1 MSKYITEADIKAA
14 SRLKFIAQTSQE
26 KLNQSQIA
34 KAMGFESQ
42 GSVSQFFNGKIKLN
56 METTCK
62 FAKLFG
68 VDPTEIRPDLEEAL
82 QNKDKVVLV
91 DYNKVIETV
100 EMTLL
105 DLNTHLDYK
114 TKIKIYEVSYN
125 IFKSSRDNQ
134 GIKQVQEMVAL
145 MAK

>member
-1 MSKYITEADIKAA
+1 MSKNMTEADLSAA
-14 SRLKFIAQTSQE
+14 ARLKVIAKNSQ
-26 KLNQSQIA
+26 KQLNQSQIA

-42 GSVSQFFNGKIKLN
+42 GAVSQFFNGKTKLN

-68 VDPTEIRPDLEEAL
+68 VEPTEIRPDLENII
-82 QNKDKVVLV
+82 QNKDKVILV

-105 DLNTHLDYK
+105 ELNTTLDYK

-125 IFKSSRDNQ
+125 IFKSSRDND
-134 GIKQVQEMVAL
+134 GIKKVQEMVAL
-145 MAK
+145 MAR

>member
-1 MSKYITEADIKAA
+1 
-14 SRLKFIAQTSQE
+14 
-26 KLNQSQIA
+26 
-34 KAMGFESQ
+34 
-42 GSVSQFFNGKIKLN
+42 

-68 VDPTEIRPDLEEAL
+68 VEPTEIRPDLESTL
-82 QNKDKVVLV
+82 QNKDKVILV
-91 DYNKVIETV
+91 DYNKIIETV

-105 DLNTHLDYK
+105 ELNTTLDYK

-125 IFKSSRDNQ
+125 IFKSSGDND
-134 GIKQVQEMVAL
+134 GIKKVQEMVAL